1 MESEKSIFGDY
12 PEVESSAWD
21 ISPGDLLK
29 RQYLEP
35 LNMSAYRLA
44 KATNLPQTRIGDIIN
59 KNRAITAETALKFAR
74 FFGTTAQFWMNIQTS
89 YELRLAEKK
98 YADDLELIE
107 RY

>member
-1 MESEKSIFGDY
+1 MATQKSIFDEY
-12 PEVESSAWD
+12 PEVENSAWD
-21 ISPGDLLK
+21 TSPGDLLK

-35 LNMSAYRLA
+35 LNVSAYRLA
-44 KATNLPQTRIGDIIN
+44 KTTNLPQTRIGDIIN